1 MCPNGGHPF
10 QLGGSMKKL
19 DRLIAIPI
27 TVLTLA
33 TLMTTAQAS
42 PSLASTPSKVLH
54 RAGRAISTSANTIRN
69 GRGAPANSL
78 GVDGDFYID
87 TLKLNMYGPKVNGVW
102 PAPIS
107 LRGPAGV
114 DGKSGTNGT
123 EGKAGA
129 TGSNG
134 STSSTTGQQGA
145 RGPTGPQGSQ
155 GVSGTQGLL
164 GSIGLTGEVGPTG
177 PTGPT
182 GPIGS
187 TGLTGGNGPAGS
199 SGSTGPSGPS
209 GPSGPTG
216 TNGSMG
222 SQGATGSTGS
232 TGLTGAQGL
241 TGPSQVQLV
250 PISSWILSTASAGTA
265 NSSPVFGSLSPSKS
279 YQFLLSIKGR
289 LAVNQ
294 SPSYAIAVGLTVQ
307 CSDSSAVMTYSVSSA
322 FGYSNNGDATTYSK
336 ESFFVIGT
344 VTTSAAN
351 PFSTLTVAATDSLA
365 STGTDALTLSGSAF
379 IQLVGAIT

>member
-33 TLMTTAQAS
+33 TLMATAEAS

-209 GPSGPTG
+209 GPTG

-241 TGPSQVQLV
+241 TGPSQVSIGS
-250 PISSWILSTASAGTA
+250 ISFPQQIRGGTGTSV
-265 NSSPVFGSLSPSKS
+265 NSSIFGN
-279 YQFLLSIKGR
+279 Y
-289 LAVNQ
+289 
-294 SPSYAIAVGLTVQ
+294 AVGKDYLVHLMIYGVREVTDFASLQISISAVGASPIIQFNYLISDGHSFRTVAGEN
-307 CSDSSAVMTYSVSSA
+307 DTNLDVLITLDGSSA
-322 FGYSNNGDATTYSK
+322 
-336 ESFFVIGT
+336 
-344 VTTSAAN
+344 
-351 PFSTLTVAATDSLA
+351 AATYQLRVNIAAHDVTS
-365 STGTDALTLSGSAF
+365 TDAVTLSGNYLSE
-379 IQLVGAIT
+379 LVGSIT

>member
-10 QLGGSMKKL
+10 LLGGSMKKL
-19 DRLIAIPI
+19 DRLITIPI

-33 TLMTTAQAS
+33 AFIATAQAS

-54 RAGRAISTSANTIRN
+54 RAGRAVSTSANTIRN

-114 DGKSGTNGT
+114 DGKSGTNGI
-123 EGKAGA
+123 EGKTGA

-134 STSSTTGQQGA
+134 NTSSTAGQQGA

-155 GVSGTQGLL
+155 GISGTQGLL

-177 PTGPT
+177 PTGPI

-199 SGSTGPSGPS
+199 SGSSGANGPIGPI
-209 GPSGPTG
+209 GLA
-216 TNGSMG
+216 GSP
-222 SQGATGSTGS
+222 GATGLTGS
-232 TGLTGAQGL
+232 NGLTGAQGL
-241 TGPSQVQLV
+241 TGPSQVSIGS
-250 PISSWILSTASAGTA
+250 ISFPQQIRGGTGTSV
-265 NSSPVFGSLSPSKS
+265 NSSIFGN
-279 YQFLLSIKGR
+279 F
-289 LAVNQ
+289 
-294 SPSYAIAVGLTVQ
+294 AVGKDYLVHLMIYGVREVTDFASLQISISAVGASPIVQFNYLISDGHSFRTVAGEN
-307 CSDSSAVMTYSVSSA
+307 DTNLDVLITLDGSSA
-322 FGYSNNGDATTYSK
+322 
-336 ESFFVIGT
+336 
-344 VTTSAAN
+344 
-351 PFSTLTVAATDSLA
+351 AATYQLRVNIAAHDVTS
-365 STGTDALTLSGSAF
+365 TDAVTLSGNYLS
-379 IQLVGAIT
+379 QLVGSIT